1 MKTTSLTFA
10 LSGGI
15 ILAACQSG
23 SNQRAPES
31 ADRQPVVSRA
41 MEDLGKLQE
50 ALDRFAT
57 NNGGS
62 YPDSL
67 TPLVTPDVNGAT
79 YLGTTEL
86 PLDPWG
92 VEYAYEPPGSGS
104 DKARVFS
111 YGQDGAPGGE
121 GADADIVIHV

>member
-1 MKTTSLTFA
+1 MKTTSLT
-10 LSGGI
+10 LLLLGGA
-15 ILAACQSG
+15 ILTACQSE

-31 ADRQPVVSRA
+31 ADLQPAVSRA
-41 MEDLGKLQE
+41 MEDMGKLQE
-50 ALDRFAT
+50 ALDRFAI

-121 GADADIVIHV
+121 GSSADIVLDA

>member
-1 MKTTSLTFA
+1 MKTTSLT
-10 LSGGI
+10 LLLLGGA
-15 ILAACQSG
+15 ILTACQSE
-23 SNQRAPES
+23 SSQRAPES
-31 ADRQPVVSRA
+31 ADPQPAVSRA
-41 MEDLGKLQE
+41 MEDMGKLQE
-50 ALDRFAT
+50 ALDRFAI

-121 GADADIVIHV
+121 GSSADIVLDA

>member
-1 MKTTSLTFA
+1 MKTTPLTLLLF
-10 LSGGI
+10 GGI
-15 ILAACQSG
+15 FLTACQTD
-23 SNQRAPES
+23 SNQSPPDS
-31 ADRQPVVSRA
+31 AEQQPAASRA
-41 MEDLGKLQE
+41 MEDIIKLQS

-57 NNGGS
+57 NNGGR
-62 YPDSL
+62 YPGSL

>member
-1 MKTTSLTFA
+1 MKTTSLIFA
-10 LSGGI
+10 LFGGI
-15 ILAACQSG
+15 TLTACQSEL
-23 SNQRAPES
+23 NQRAPES

-41 MEDLGKLQE
+41 MEDMGRLQR